1 MNPDPSL
8 DNEAKVRAQL
18 NRLRGRLAGFIEGCN
33 LPEKQERSMI
43 STMKSLTY
51 DAEADLIELINSL

>member
-1 MNPDPSL
+1 MTPDPQL
-8 DNEAKVRAQL
+8 EIEVRAQL
-18 NRLRGRLAGFIEGCN
+18 NRLRGRLAGFIEGCG

-51 DAEADLIELINSL
+51 DAESDLIDLIHD